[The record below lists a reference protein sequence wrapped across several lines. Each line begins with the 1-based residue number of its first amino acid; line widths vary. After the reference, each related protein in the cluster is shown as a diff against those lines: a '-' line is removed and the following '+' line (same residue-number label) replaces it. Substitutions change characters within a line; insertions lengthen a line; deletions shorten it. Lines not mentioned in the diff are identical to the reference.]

1 MLRYHRV
8 TVFPVLILLLILL
21 TGCVHR
27 PFVTTP
33 YPRWGEEIAIGP
45 SGEEPLILRSI
56 SPPEPS
62 QAPACVLLVHGMN
75 EHIGRYG
82 EVARFFSRRF
92 FVAGFDHYAHG
103 LSNPVLRLAD
113 RALAEG
119 ADRADVSDAY
129 LAQSALTDLQPLR
142 QTLGRALK
150 SFMAQC
156 DAQGHPQR
164 PVFIVAHSLG
174 GLVTASYL
182 LDHQSES
189 DLRKRLQ
196 GVVFLAPAFA
206 VSEPPGWRGWL
217 ANPLIKLSFHAETHF
232 LHPLNEPLPLLLLN
246 QLFSLATVP
255 VLDSLFEVF
264 SWPGLRSLFTP
275 VSPAWVTDYLTDS
288 EEEKARLRADGWI
301 VRRSLLR
308 YVKGIEDEVVRL
320 RRRMA
325 DFSLP
330 YYLVY
335 SERDPVTPGWGG
347 EDFARVT
354 LNHNPANEVLKLPDL
369 PYHQHLFL
377 KEPARTELLRKIEHW
392 LERRLSMPD

>member
-1 MLRYHRV
+1 MPRHHRLA
-8 TVFPVLILLLILL
+8 VFPVLIMLLVILA
-21 TGCVHR
+21 GCVHQ
-27 PFVTTP
+27 PFVTVP
-33 YPRWGEEIAIGP
+33 YPRWGEEIVIG
-45 SGEEPLILRSI
+45 SSVEEPLILRSL

-62 QAPACVLLVHGMN
+62 QASACVLLVHGMN

-103 LSNPVLRLAD
+103 LSNPALRRAD
-113 RALAEG
+113 QALAEG

-129 LAQSALTDLQPLR
+129 LAQAALYDLEPLR
-142 QTLGRALK
+142 RTLGRALQA
-150 SFMAQC
+150 FMTQC
-156 DAQGHPQR
+156 DAQDHLQR

-182 LDHQSES
+182 LKHQNES
-189 DLRKRLQ
+189 DLRKRLK
-196 GVVFLAPAFA
+196 GVVLLAPAFA

-232 LHPLNEPLPLLLLN
+232 LHPQDEPLPLLVFN
-246 QLFSLATVP
+246 QLFSLVTVP
-255 VLDSLFEVF
+255 VLDGLFEAL
-264 SWPGLRSLFTP
+264 SWPGLRSVFTP

-288 EEEKARLRADGWI
+288 EEEKARLRADDWI

-308 YVKGIEDEVVRL
+308 YVKGIEAEVVRF
-320 RRRMA
+320 RREMA
-325 DFSLP
+325 DFSIP

-335 SERDPVTPGWGG
+335 SEQDPVTPAWGD
-347 EDFARVT
+347 EDFARMT
-354 LNHNPANEVLKLPDL
+354 LKHNSASEVLKLSGL

-377 KEPARTELLRKIEHW
+377 QEPMRTELLQKIEQW
-392 LERRLSMPD
+392 LDRRLRALH